1 MSYTLN
7 IQDDVLDGKRVGTA
21 SVLLIALAAVVSMAG
36 TPILAQ
42 AYSLEAFKKVA
53 PAIADRAGE
62 EYGSFIDIAA
72 LLHDYDEKMI
82 LAVMVVESEGK
93 PTAVSHRGAV
103 GLMQLMPQT
112 AKAMGVKD
120 PKEPFQNILAGT
132 KYLKELERVYKFNRE
147 ESLVAYNM
155 GPARARRWLTQ
166 YEPKD
171 SLYVQKVLHVYNLLV
186 EEEKQEKI
194 ASANAPATQ
203 IAATQMLTKPKTI
216 PMYESQIPLQNLRRA
231 EVVER
236 D

>member
-36 TPILAQ
+36 TPILAK

-93 PTAVSHRGAV
+93 ATAVSHRGAV